1 MGMLMSVNK
10 IIKHP
15 FAWVE
20 YEWEVLEENIPG
32 KEVYPPMTALHDAM
46 FMRLRRLSDGFIY
59 ETRQRDTNTAD
70 D

>member
-1 MGMLMSVNK
+1 MTETKNK

-32 KEVYPPMTALHDAM
+32 KEVYPPMTALHDVM

-59 ETRQRDTNTAD
+59 ETRQKEQDTD
-70 D
+70 